1 MNYKLRIGNFQFS
14 IFNFQ
19 LICCLVFVLSCKSLD
34 DEKIAQQEK
43 NIESYIVSRMNADTS
58 LRRSQFDGVN
68 YLYRAG
74 DTTVTRNIG
83 DSIVFN
89 YYGRI
94 FSTGRDTVIFD
105 TNIAYYA
112 LRMGVDTVGRSFAP
126 VEAIAGN
133 NTLLDGLSKGLMMT
147 HPKDTG
153 EIIFN
158 SNFGFGSKPNGR
170 IPSFSP
176 LVYTVYVIK

>member
-1 MNYKLRIGNFQFS
+1 MKR
-14 IFNFQ
+14 IFN
-19 LICCLVFVLSCKSLD
+19 LISRRFCVFALLASFCFAPVLSCKSLD

-43 NIESYIVSRMNADTS
+43 NIESYIVSRMNADA
-58 LRRSQFDGVN
+58 LLQRMQLDGVN

-74 DTTVTRNIG
+74 NSTVTRNAG

-105 TNIAYYA
+105 ANIAYYA
-112 LRMGVDTVGRSFAP
+112 LRMGVDTAGRSFAP
-126 VEAIAGN
+126 VTAIAGN
-133 NTLLDGLSKGLMMT
+133 NSLLEGLSKGLMMT

-158 SNFGFGSKPNGR
+158 SNLGFGSKPNGS
-170 IPSFSP
+170 IPSHSP
-176 LVYTVYVIK
+176 LVYTVYIIK